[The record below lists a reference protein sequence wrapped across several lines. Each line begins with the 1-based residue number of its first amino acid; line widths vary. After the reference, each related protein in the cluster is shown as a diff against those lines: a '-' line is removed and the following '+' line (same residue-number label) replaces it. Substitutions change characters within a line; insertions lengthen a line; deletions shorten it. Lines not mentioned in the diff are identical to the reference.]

1 MTDIVATLLHSSY
14 TGSRY
19 NEENIKGGEVER
31 ASNVHKLRKINQDCK
46 EGHSPVSTNPQ
57 RSLTEIFGKL
67 EALKQGDVSERSV
80 SSGQTHAEVRR
91 SFLKSLNIQSA
102 ADSSSSAST
111 SKPPSVGRCALVA
124 ALRAGS
130 SSVNLSDRLKD
141 VQSESLSS
149 AGLVSADKST
159 PVSLENVKEIHLDVM
174 KPVCFENV
182 KKIDL
187 DVMKPVCRFF
197 TKGHCRRGASCRYL
211 HHPGVRDKVIMPS
224 KSFSI
229 KAKLSSILSVLNSF
243 ISRQ

>member
-1 MTDIVATLLHSSY
+1 MS
-14 TGSRY
+14 G
-19 NEENIKGGEVER
+19 
-31 ASNVHKLRKINQDCK
+31 
-46 EGHSPVSTNPQ
+46 
-57 RSLTEIFGKL
+57 RSF
-67 EALKQGDVSERSV
+67 

-102 ADSSSSAST
+102 ADSISSAST
-111 SKPPSVGRCALVA
+111 PKPPSVGRCALVA

-130 SSVNLSDRLKD
+130 SSVNLSDRMKD
-141 VQSESLSS
+141 VQSEPRSPSS

-174 KPVCFENV
+174 KPVCLENV

-243 ISRQ
+243 ILRQ